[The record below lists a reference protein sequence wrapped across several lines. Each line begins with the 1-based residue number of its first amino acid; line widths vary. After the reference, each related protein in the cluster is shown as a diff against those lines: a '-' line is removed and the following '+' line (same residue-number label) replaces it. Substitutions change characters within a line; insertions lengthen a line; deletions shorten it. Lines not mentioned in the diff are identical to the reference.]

1 VIVEFIVHLFHGG
14 LPRCCSV
21 YEELLQERTLE
32 VCEGGVDVI
41 IDFVSSP
48 RTVKRDLKVLRE
60 VSVIRLVYFVSKGF
74 ELQEKLCQLISM
86 AILAQSECISVIERY
101 RK

>member
-1 VIVEFIVHLFHGG
+1 MSWRFPFPTLS
-14 LPRCCSV
+14 PV

-60 VSVIRLVYFVSKGF
+60 VSVTRLVNSVSKGY
-74 ELQEKLCQLISM
+74 ELQEKLCHLIFM
-86 AILAQSECISVIERY
+86 AVLAQSEYISVIEKY